1 MTTTPSERDQAASL
15 VSLADM
21 ADTWYVV
28 LEAEGKSVQTVRAYR
43 AGVEGFIAWYA
54 GQGDAEPVLD
64 RPAVAGY
71 LVDLRRGGA
80 SAGTSR
86 LRFAALRLF
95 SRWLMD
101 EDPHHRDELANMKP
115 PKADEPEVDGLSDA
129 QLEALIRACRGIRF
143 ADRRDEALVRLM
155 AETGVRIG
163 GAMGME
169 VTDLD
174 MVERTAKVVLKGGR
188 PHMVGPLSAKTV
200 LALKRYLAMRRSH
213 KLAHTPALWLGEQSR
228 PFGYQGAARA
238 LGIRATRAGIVG
250 FHPHRLRHTSASR
263 WLDRGGSEGG
273 LMQQMGWKD
282 RSMLDR
288 YVRDTAARRAREEAC
303 RLNLGDIG

>member
-1 MTTTPSERDQAASL
+1 VTSL

-28 LEAEGKSVQTVRAYR
+28 LEAEGKSAQTIRAYR

-54 GQGDAEPVLD
+54 GQGGAEPVLD
-64 RPAVAGY
+64 RPAVAAY
-71 LVDLRRGGA
+71 VADLLRSGQ
-80 SAGTSR
+80 SAGTAR
-86 LRFAALRLF
+86 LRVAALRLF
-95 SRWLMD
+95 SQWLAE
-101 EDPHHRDELANMKP
+101 EDPHHRDQLAKYKP
-115 PKADEPEVDGLSDA
+115 PKDKEPEVDGLSDA
-129 QLEALIRACRGIRF
+129 QLEALIRACRGTRF

-163 GAMGME
+163 GAMGMK
-169 VTDLD
+169 VADLD
-174 MVERTAKVVLKGGR
+174 MVERTARVVLKGGR
-188 PHMVGPLSAKTV
+188 PHTVGPLSAKTV

-213 KLAHTPALWLGEQSR
+213 RLAHTPALWLGEQSR

-238 LGIRATRAGIVG
+238 LGIRAARAVIAG

-263 WLDRGGSEGG
+263 WLDAGGSEGG
-273 LMQQMGWKD
+273 LMQQMGWRD

-288 YVRDTAARRAREEAC
+288 YVRDTAARRAREEAA